1 MFKKAVKR
9 TIGKVIRRTR
19 SYVQSLEKELD
30 EKNND
35 QNETHS
41 DDQCH
46 SVHLW
51 SNSIFAK
58 LLREKSAAQRP
69 WYTWGVLQ
77 GVRLAK
83 AVGIERISVIEF
95 GVAGGNGLLALEQIA
110 DKVGDLSGVA
120 IDTYGF
126 DTGCGLPKPLDYRDC
141 PNLFAPGRYPM
152 DEDKLRNRL
161 RRARLMLGLV
171 EDTVSEF
178 IAFRPSP
185 VAFISFDL
193 DYYSSTMQAFKVF
206 EAEQSLLLPRIHCYF
221 DDIMGFTYSE
231 YTGERLAIAEFN
243 ESHTSRKISPIYGLK
258 YFLPQPH
265 AQADWSEMLYIAHI
279 FDHELYGREDGSARD
294 PFGSPTDLQ
303 DE

>member
-1 MFKKAVKR
+1 MFRKAVKKA
-9 TIGKVIRRTR
+9 IGRVIRKTR
-19 SYVQSLEKELD
+19 SYLQSIEEELD
-30 EKNND
+30 GKD
-35 QNETHS
+35 NEDF
-41 DDQCH
+41 DDQRH
-46 SVHLW
+46 SSHL
-51 SNSIFAK
+51 SVNSIFAK

-83 AVGIERISVIEF
+83 AVGIDRISVIEF

-152 DEDKLRNRL
+152 DEDKLRNHL

-171 EDTVSEF
+171 EHTISEF
-178 IAFRPSP
+178 IASRPSP

-193 DYYSSTMQAFKVF
+193 DYYSSTMQAFKLL
-206 EAEQSLLLPRIHCYF
+206 EADQALLLPRIHCYF
-221 DDIMGFTYSE
+221 DDIMGYTYSE
-231 YTGERLAIAEFN
+231 YNGERLAISEFN
-243 ESHTSRKISPIYGLK
+243 VSHSSRKISPIYGLK
-258 YFLPQPH
+258 YFLPKPH
-265 AQADWSEMLYIAHI
+265 AQADWSEMLYMAHI
-279 FDHELYGREDGSARD
+279 FDHELYGWEDGSARD
-294 PFGSPTDLQ
+294 PIGAPTDLQ